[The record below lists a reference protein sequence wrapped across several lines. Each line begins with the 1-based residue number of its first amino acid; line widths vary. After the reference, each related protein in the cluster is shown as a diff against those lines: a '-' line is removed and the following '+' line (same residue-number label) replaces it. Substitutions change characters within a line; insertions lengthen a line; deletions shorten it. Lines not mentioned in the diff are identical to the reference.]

1 MHPYEV
7 LRRPVV
13 TEKTSRQAAELNQYT
28 FEVDLRANKVQVKEA
43 VETAF
48 GVRVLGVNLLKMR
61 GKTRRVGRHV
71 TRTPAWKKAIVTL
84 APGDRIEVFEGV

>member
-43 VETAF
+43 VEAAF
-48 GVRVLGVNLLKMR
+48 GVTVLGVNLLKMR

-71 TRTPAWKKAIVTL
+71 ARTPAWKKAIVTL
-84 APGDRIEVFEGV
+84 APGDRIEAFEGV